1 MSNVNSSANDVVRRG
16 LLKIREEVVLA
27 TVDSLNLKGNR
38 LQAVV
43 GMPLRALQQRR
54 DVVNFAVTAPMAAVK
69 GLLELLALTPLEK
82 VIEALGDHADS
93 PSYEQ
98 LSSALDDL
106 VASGMTNDEVVAV
119 LTFAIGEAFPA
130 APHCRR
136 LLDERAEWT
145 LPELPE
151 SSGGASSLLSHKEID
166 AEVREKR
173 RLRRERE
180 KAKKKVT
187 TARPAKPQ
195 KAKSVQKDTPPP
207 ALALSTAEVTLEV
220 SERRH
225 IVLTPG
231 ELARFSPEHPLV
243 GTVVLVEVPYSAV
256 DPEAPEQKS
265 KQRPAVV
272 VGASEDGVLV
282 QGVYTNPSPTRVLFQ
297 PWRRLGLDHVCYV
310 DGERMAITVGLDSL
324 ERVGKLA
331 DDEWNSLI

>member
-43 GMPLRALQQRR
+43 GMPLRTLQQRR
-54 DVVNFAVTAPMAAVK
+54 DVGNFAVTAPIAAVK

-98 LSSALDDL
+98 LSSALDGL
-106 VASGMTNDEVVAV
+106 IGNGMTIDEVVAV

-136 LLDERAEWT
+136 LLEERAEWS
-145 LPELPE
+145 LPDLPE
-151 SSGGASSLLSHKEID
+151 SSEATSSLLTHKEID

-180 KAKKKVT
+180 KAKKKIT
-187 TARPAKPQ
+187 TTRPAKPS
-195 KAKSVQKDTPPP
+195 KAKNAQKDAPRA
-207 ALALSTAEVTLEV
+207 ALEVRIPEAAVEVT
-220 SERRH
+220 ERRH
-225 IVLTPG
+225 IVLTPS
-231 ELARFSPEHPLV
+231 ELAHFSPEHPLV
-243 GTVVLVEVPYSAV
+243 GSVVLVEVPYSAV

-272 VGASEDGVLV
+272 VGASEEGVLV
-282 QGVYTNPSPTRVLFQ
+282 QGIYTNPSSTRVLFQ

-310 DGERMAITVGLDSL
+310 EGVRMAITVGLDSL
-324 ERVGKLA
+324 ERVGRLA